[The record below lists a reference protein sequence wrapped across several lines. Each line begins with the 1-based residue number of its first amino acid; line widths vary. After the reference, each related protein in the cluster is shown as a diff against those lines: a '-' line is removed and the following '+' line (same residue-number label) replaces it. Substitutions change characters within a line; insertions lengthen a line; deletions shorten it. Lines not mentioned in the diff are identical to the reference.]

1 MASKIFLAPG
11 LLAHIR
17 KSVIE
22 GVQADELVGRDSH
35 LNELVQHHYVARAQ
49 TAIFQIPHNHVSTVR
64 LQ

>member
-1 MASKIFLAPG
+1 MATKIFLAPG

-49 TAIFQIPHNHVSTVR
+49 TAIF
-64 LQ
+64 